1 MNQNEVDLRDALTK
15 AFLLGQVYWQQADS
29 EYESQWKKADVTRE
43 KYNALLE
50 ETAAKYRSSPS
61 SRIRLADNEDALH
74 GWILDR
80 KQVVDIASKAA
91 GMNRVNS
98 TEAEAIV
105 CALIDLGYL
114 EQPEKLLK
122 TGENS

>member
-1 MNQNEVDLRDALTK
+1 MSQNEVDIRDALTK

-29 EYESQWKKADVTRE
+29 EHTSQWKKADVTRE

-61 SRIRLADNEDALH
+61 SRIRLASSRDYAE
-74 GWILDR
+74 GWTLDHD
-80 KQVVDIASKAA
+80 QIASIMAKAA
-91 GMNRVNS
+91 DMSENVDDDVV
-98 TEAEAIV
+98 AEAIV

-114 EQPEKLLK
+114 EQPEKAN
-122 TGENS
+122 TE

>member
-1 MNQNEVDLRDALTK
+1 MAQLPNVASETSITRMEV
-15 AFLLGQVYWQQADS
+15 W
-29 EYESQWKKADVTRE
+29 VT
-43 KYNALLE
+43 
-50 ETAAKYRSSPS
+50 
-61 SRIRLADNEDALH
+61 
-74 GWILDR
+74 
-80 KQVVDIASKAA
+80 
-91 GMNRVNS
+91 NRVNS